1 MRTEC
6 VEICVMEQW
15 RKHFEAVPDPR
26 KAGHAFTYRLCDVLM
41 LALCALLCGAETF
54 VEIEEFGCSKQ
65 QWLCERL
72 GLGFEEGVPSHDTI
86 GRLFSLL
93 NPHAFGACF
102 EAWTQELHEQ
112 TQGQVLALDGKTVRR
127 SFDTATGKAALHLV
141 SVWASEARLV
151 LAQQQVDGK
160 SNEITAVEAL
170 LQRLD
175 VRGCV
180 VTVDALTVDALNT
193 QKHLA
198 GLIVEKK
205 GDYVMALKNNHGLL
219 HEEVSDYF
227 AWLRQNQQRLQRA
240 GCDLFEQKEWGHGR
254 REVRRCFCIAADE
267 QDWPQALAQWPG
279 LKSLIVI
286 ERERGASGASASASC
301 TRHFYLSSL
310 PPQAKNI
317 SAAVRTHWQI
327 ENNVHWCLDVALRED
342 ESRVRKDHAP
352 RNLATLRRLVL
363 NLMRQD
369 KNAKCG
375 LKARRH
381 KAGWSNDYLLQ
392 RLTQT

>member
-1 MRTEC
+1 
-6 VEICVMEQW
+6 MEQW

-26 KAGHAFTYRLCDVLM
+26 KSGHAFTYRLCDVLM
-41 LALCALLCGAETF
+41 LGLCALLCGAETF
-54 VEIEEFGCSKQ
+54 VEMEEFGLAKQ
-65 QWLCERL
+65 EWLCERL

-93 NPHAFGACF
+93 DPHAFGACF
-102 EAWTQELHEQ
+102 EAWTQELHIQ

-127 SFDTATGKAALHLV
+127 SFNTATGKAALHLV
-141 SVWASEARLV
+141 SVWAHEARLV
-151 LAQQQVDGK
+151 LAQQEVDSK

-170 LQRLD
+170 LGRLD

-180 VTVDALTVDALNT
+180 VTVDALNT

-205 GDYVMALKNNHGLL
+205 GDYVMALKANHEML
-219 HEEVSDYF
+219 HEEVCDYF
-227 AWLRQNQQRLQRA
+227 VWLRQEPQRLERA
-240 GCDLFEQKEWGHGR
+240 VCDGFEQKEWGHGR
-254 REVRRCFCIAADE
+254 REVRRCFCLEASE
-267 QDWPQALAQWPG
+267 QDWPHALAQWPG
-279 LKSLIVI
+279 LQSLIVI
-286 ERERGASGASASASC
+286 ERERSLAGGRTAL
-301 TRHFYLSSL
+301 TQHFYLSSL

-317 SAAVRTHWQI
+317 ALAVRAHWQV

-369 KNAKCG
+369 NKAKCG

-381 KAGWSNDYLLQ
+381 KAGWNNEYLLQ
-392 RLTQT
+392 RLIQN

>member
-1 MRTEC
+1 
-6 VEICVMEQW
+6 
-15 RKHFEAVPDPR
+15 
-26 KAGHAFTYRLCDVLM
+26 M
-41 LALCALLCGAETF
+41 LA
-54 VEIEEFGCSKQ
+54 I
-65 QWLCERL
+65 
-72 GLGFEEGVPSHDTI
+72 
-86 GRLFSLL
+86 
-93 NPHAFGACF
+93 
-102 EAWTQELHEQ
+102 
-112 TQGQVLALDGKTVRR
+112 DGKTVRR
-127 SFDTATGKAALHLV
+127 SFDTVTGKAALHLV
-141 SVWASEARLV
+141 SVWAHEARLV
-151 LAQQQVDGK
+151 LAQQEVAGK

-170 LQRLD
+170 LGRLD

-180 VTVDALTVDALNT
+180 VTVDALNT

-205 GDYVMALKNNHGLL
+205 GDYVMALKANHGLL

-227 AWLRQNQQRLQRA
+227 DWLNQDRQRWQHQDRQRWQHQDRQRWQRA
-240 GCDLFEQKEWGHGR
+240 GCEVFEQKEWGHGR
-254 REVRRCFCIAADE
+254 REVRRCFCLEATE

-279 LKSLIVI
+279 LQSLIMI
-286 ERERGASGASASASC
+286 ERERGVNGDSPPF

-310 PPQAKNI
+310 PPQAKTI
-317 SAAVRTHWQI
+317 ALAVRAHWQI
-327 ENNVHWCLDVALRED
+327 ENNMHWCLDVALRED

-369 KNAKCG
+369 KKAKCG

-392 RLTQT
+392 RLVQT